1 VTDASSH
8 GAPDN
13 ILMMQTRHADPKT
26 LRRYDRPAQQL
37 EESSSA
43 FLGLYQ
49 E

>member
-1 VTDASSH
+1 
-8 GAPDN
+8 
-13 ILMMQTRHADPKT
+13 MMQTRHADPKT

-49 E
+49 KE

>member
-1 VTDASSH
+1 
-8 GAPDN
+8 
-13 ILMMQTRHADPKT
+13 MMQTRHAAPKT
-26 LRRYDRPAQQL
+26 LRKYDRPAQQL